1 MKSLMAIVLLIIL
14 LPLVL
19 FAIVHWC
26 RACTS
31 LTKQRKHASCH
42 SEEIER

>member
-1 MKSLMAIVLLIIL
+1 MKLLMAIVLLMIL
-14 LPLVL
+14 IPLVL
-19 FAIVHWC
+19 FTIVHWC
-26 RACTS
+26 RACKS